1 MTVTLLKKFKD
12 RNFVLL
18 ATESTGVQ
26 CVMTNSISALSK
38 NISSLPKEEAVNFSE
53 ELSQYQIIEIK
64 V

>member
-12 RNFVLL
+12 GNFVLL

-38 NISSLPKEEAVNFSE
+38 NISSLPKKQAVNFSE
-53 ELSQYQIIEIK
+53 ELSQYQIIAVK